1 MRIRLNKA
9 EYADKVKAC
18 WIGKNIGGTMGTPY
32 EGVRSTLDIKGF
44 ATEEGV
50 VLPNDDL
57 DLQLVWLYA
66 LEKQGPM
73 NINALTLG
81 EYWLT
86 YITPHWNEY
95 GIGKVNLKRGLL
107 PPLSGNIDNEWRH
120 SNGAWIRTEIWACLA
135 PAAPHI
141 AADYAISDA
150 KVDHGSGEGTF
161 AAAFVGAMQSAAFV
175 EKDIKECISIGL
187 SAIPKDSRMA
197 RSVRLALEC
206 YDSGKTWLEARNAV
220 FESNADLGNGWFEAP
235 SNVTYSVIGLL
246 YGEGDF
252 KKSMITAI
260 NCGDDTD
267 CTAATV
273 GATLGIL
280 GGMAAIPEDWQRHI
294 GDDIVTISIA
304 RGDTIRRF
312 VPNTCTELA
321 ERVVAI
327 APLVLKMKDAYVDLV
342 DGETQ
347 CSKEQRTRMFSDLKR
362 DIYPAISAMREY
374 TMEFYSMLLNAEI
387 SLSAPKIKPC
397 EEITMEVKL
406 LNRRVNNEPYPVK
419 MRWLLPEG
427 FSVDAPKN
435 AFVQGFNAHYKGDCE
450 FTATLRAGER
460 VEAENRIILEVL
472 VCGHPT
478 PLYCSF
484 LILS

>member
-18 WIGKNIGGTMGTPY
+18 WIGKNIGGTMGSPY
-32 EGVRSTLDIKGF
+32 EGVRRTLDIKGF
-44 ATEEGV
+44 ATEAGV

-175 EKDIKECISIGL
+175 EKDLKECISIGL
-187 SAIPKDSRMA
+187 SAIPKDCRMA
-197 RSVRLALEC
+197 KSVRLALEC

-294 GDDIVTISIA
+294 GDEIVTISIA

-321 ERVVAI
+321 ERVVSI
-327 APLVLKMKDAYVDLV
+327 TPFVLKCNGAPVDITDGDTCIPQDCKDGFYKSIATAVYPRVSSMK
-342 DGETQ
+342 
-347 CSKEQRTRMFSDLKR
+347 
-362 DIYPAISAMREY
+362 EY

-387 SLSAPKIKPC
+387 SLSTPRIKPG
-397 EEITMEVKL
+397 EEITMDIKL

-435 AFVQGFNAHYKGDCE
+435 AFVQAFNAHYKGDCE